1 MHLKKLGILLL
12 VVGGL
17 VALALWQRGL
27 DERSQSEAGAALLPG
42 FDRSRVRAVRVEN
55 LERSLTLRIERVPG
69 KEWRIVDPVD
79 FPAEMAVVEV
89 LLDALST
96 QHARPAPDADPDKLS
111 LNPPRVIVKVEED
124 VGGSVLQRQVEIGA
138 IDLGDQW
145 VYARV
150 DGKIFRT
157 ERGLDST
164 LERDLPDW
172 RSRFVL
178 TLSPRQVIEVHRTGS
193 ILYSPEDPEEDLTFA
208 ALLDGH
214 WTATLPFQA
223 ELSDGAMERLLVA
236 AATLRAHGFVD
247 APGPLAGYGLDPA
260 RIRVELQQADG
271 KREVLLLAKEP
282 LGELWYAAREG
293 SPNVF
298 RVAPE
303 SVLAI
308 APPTPTLIEREVV
321 KAPLE
326 AVQSFDLRFG
336 TRTTTL
342 ERVERGWRVRAKDGA
357 QETLSGDVAD
367 SQLVADAL
375 GLLDRARVDDFAFGK
390 SLAASDVQAGFV
402 VRTVDDEQVGEFG
415 PIVRTADG
423 VEALL
428 FRRTGDALTS
438 YVTTELLEL
447 CQRAPDTWRSLDLH
461 KVPEIELARIELA
474 SGPAQKVYA
483 RDDKGRWLRMG
494 TTLEA
499 KEFAKL
505 VDGLVTARALEIYR
519 RADEAPT
526 DLITVRLVRYSGTVQ
541 EYQLGRW
548 KTPQGENVPVY
559 RTGERFARVKPEL
572 HAALVALLSAE

>member
-55 LERSLTLRIERVPG
+55 LERSLTIRIERVHG

-79 FPAEMAVVEV
+79 FPAELAVVEV

-96 QHARPAPDADPDKLS
+96 QHARPAPDADADKLS

-223 ELSDGAMERLLVA
+223 ELSDGAIAPAGRGRDVARARLRRRAGAAGGLWPRSGAHPRRA
-236 AATLRAHGFVD
+236 AAGRWQ
-247 APGPLAGYGLDPA
+247 A
-260 RIRVELQQADG
+260 RGA
-271 KREVLLLAKEP
+271 
-282 LGELWYAAREG
+282 AARERTAG
-293 SPNVF
+293 RAVVRRPRGF
-298 RVAPE
+298 A
-303 SVLAI
+303 
-308 APPTPTLIEREVV
+308 ERF
-321 KAPLE
+321 P
-326 AVQSFDLRFG
+326 
-336 TRTTTL
+336 
-342 ERVERGWRVRAKDGA
+342 RGAGVGA
-357 QETLSGDVAD
+357 RDRS
-367 SQLVADAL
+367 ADADP
-375 GLLDRARVDDFAFGK
+375 DRARGGEG
-390 SLAASDVQAGFV
+390 AAGGGAV
-402 VRTVDDEQVGEFG
+402 V
-415 PIVRTADG
+415 
-423 VEALL
+423 
-428 FRRTGDALTS
+428 
-438 YVTTELLEL
+438 
-447 CQRAPDTWRSLDLH
+447 
-461 KVPEIELARIELA
+461 
-474 SGPAQKVYA
+474 
-483 RDDKGRWLRMG
+483 
-494 TTLEA
+494 
-499 KEFAKL
+499 
-505 VDGLVTARALEIYR
+505 
-519 RADEAPT
+519 
-526 DLITVRLVRYSGTVQ
+526 
-541 EYQLGRW
+541 
-548 KTPQGENVPVY
+548 
-559 RTGERFARVKPEL
+559 
-572 HAALVALLSAE
+572 

>member
-1 MHLKKLGILLL
+1 MHLRKLLILLF

-17 VALALWQRGL
+17 VALAFWQRGL
-27 DERSQSEAGAALLPG
+27 DGTAGKDAGAALLPG

-55 LERSLTLRIERVPG
+55 LERSLALRIERVPG

-79 FPAEMAVVEV
+79 FPAELAVVEV

-96 QHARPAPDADPDKLS
+96 QHARPAPDADASKLS
-111 LNPPRVIVKVEED
+111 LEPPRVIVQVEEE
-124 VGGSVLQRQVEIGA
+124 VGGSVLLRKVEIGA
-138 IDLGDQW
+138 VDLGDQW
-145 VYARV
+145 VYVRV
-150 DGKIFRT
+150 DGQIYRT

-178 TLSPRQVIEVHRTGS
+178 TLSPRQVIEVRRTGS
-193 ILYSPEDPEEDLTFA
+193 ILYSQEDPEEELGFGA
-208 ALLDGH
+208 VLDGH
-214 WTATLPFQA
+214 WIATHPFQA
-223 ELSDGAMERLLVA
+223 ELSDGAMERLLVS
-236 AATLRAHGFVD
+236 AATMRAHGFVD
-247 APGPLAGYGLDPA
+247 APGPLASYGLDPA

-303 SVLAI
+303 SVLSV
-308 APPTPTLIEREVV
+308 APPTPTLIERELV
-321 KAPLE
+321 KAPLD
-326 AVQSFDLRFG
+326 AVSSFDLRLG
-336 TRTTTL
+336 SRTTTL
-342 ERVERGWRVRAKDGA
+342 ERVERGWRVRAKDGDR
-357 QETLSGDVAD
+357 ETLSGDVAD
-367 SQLVADAL
+367 PQLVADAL
-375 GLLDRARVDDFAFGK
+375 GLLDRARIGDFAFDR

-402 VRTVDDEQVGEFG
+402 VRTVDDEQGGEFG

-428 FRRTGDALTS
+428 FRRSGDTLAS
-438 YVTTELLEL
+438 YVATDLLEL
-447 CQRAPDTWRSLDLH
+447 CQRAPDSWRSLDLH

-474 SGPAQKVYA
+474 SGPAHKVYA
-483 RDDKGRWLRMG
+483 RDEKGHWLRMG
-494 TTLEA
+494 TALEA

-519 RADEAPT
+519 RGDESPT
-526 DLITVRLVRYSGTVQ
+526 DTITVRLVRYTGT
-541 EYQLGRW
+541 EFEFELGRW
-548 KTPQGENVPVY
+548 KSPQGELVTVY

-572 HAALVALLSAE
+572 QAALAALMSAD

>member
-1 MHLKKLGILLL
+1 MHLKKLVLLL
-12 VVGGL
+12 LAVGGL
-17 VALALWQRGL
+17 VALAWWQKGL
-27 DERSQSEAGAALLPG
+27 DDKSRDEANAALLPG
-42 FDRSRVRAVRVEN
+42 FDRARVRAVRIEN
-55 LERSLTLRIERVPG
+55 LERSLTLRIERAPG

-79 FPAEMAVVEV
+79 FPAELAVIEV

-96 QHARPAPDADPDKLS
+96 QHARPAPDAEASKLS
-111 LNPPRVIVKVEED
+111 LDPPRVIVQVEEE
-124 VGGSVLQRQVEIGA
+124 VGGSLLKRQVEIGA
-138 IDLGDQW
+138 VDLGDQW

-150 DGKIFRT
+150 DGRIFRT

-178 TLSPRQVIEVHRTGS
+178 TLSPRQVIEVHRSGS
-193 ILYSPEDPEEDLTFA
+193 ILYSPEDPEEDLSFA

-214 WTATLPFQA
+214 WTSTLPFQA
-223 ELSDGAMERLLVA
+223 ELSDGAMERLLVS

-271 KREVLLLAKEP
+271 RREVLLLAKEP

-298 RVAPE
+298 RVAAE

-308 APPTPTLIEREVV
+308 APPTPTLIERELVR
-321 KAPLE
+321 APLDS
-326 AVQSFDLRFG
+326 VQSFDLRLG
-336 TRTTTL
+336 ARTTTF
-342 ERVERGWRVRAKDGA
+342 ERAERGWRVKAREG
-357 QETLSGDVAD
+357 ERELLSGDSAD

-375 GLLDRARVDDFAFGK
+375 GLLDRARVDDFAFGR
-390 SLAASDVQAGFV
+390 SLAPSEIQAGFV
-402 VRTVDDEQVGEFG
+402 VRTVDDEQGGELG
-415 PIVRTADG
+415 PLVRTADG

-428 FRRTGDALTS
+428 FRRNGDALAS
-438 YVTTELLEL
+438 YVTPELLEL
-447 CQRAPDTWRSLDLH
+447 CRREPGSWRSLDLH
-461 KVPEIELARIELA
+461 KVPEIELARIELV
-474 SGPAQKVYA
+474 SGPAQRAYA

-499 KEFAKL
+499 REFAKL
-505 VDGLVTARALEIYR
+505 VDGLVTARAVELYR
-519 RADEAPT
+519 RGDETPAEA
-526 DLITVRLVRYSGTVQ
+526 ITVRLVRYTGTALA
-541 EYQLGRW
+541 YQLGRW
-548 KTPQGENVPVY
+548 KTPQGEVVAVY

-572 HAALVALLSAE
+572 HAALSALLSAE